1 MKKIFSVFA
10 LVMIH
15 GLAWA
20 NTDLI
25 YPIKDIEW
33 LNLLHYSGSKS
44 QIDKDSD
51 FFLTKTGYKNPKA
64 EYIATAQALVA
75 PGSTI
80 HCRYPARANFIKKHN
95 PHIKYSLSQCNE
107 YLQFVDKVPVDS
119 VAVVF
124 AAENS
129 QSPASMMG
137 HSFLLLSGKNEQSP
151 QHAFG
156 YMAKVNDVN
165 PIRYILGGLF
175 FGLDGFYQLT
185 PYIKQKQEYLNNQQR
200 SLWQFELMLD
210 KEQKELLKQHIW
222 ELKDHEIT
230 YSMLDHNCNDATIEV
245 LKLAGGEFANKSIKP
260 FVTPIEYIQNLDNKN
275 LITKTTLVPTDKIST
290 VVYEYGVNDI
300 LDAPKPMRLS
310 VSAVHQKEQSG
321 VGFDFSPVYQ
331 DIHDITHAYFDDIE
345 SKIMN
350 VSGRYMFSNGIV
362 LDKLDVLSLKSVLDY
377 NTERSFSKY
386 LKLSFENTPISK
398 RTRLNPTAEF
408 GLGIGWHMDY
418 ARLYVL
424 PRIGYKYIDTSA
436 IYVVPE
442 VGLIS
447 RLFDDVKLIITYEP
461 YISSAGTVVQYSNIS
476 GYIGYRIT
484 KNTEFFF
491 DGTLYPRLDNRY
503 SLKIGVNTHF

>member
-1 MKKIFSVFA
+1 MKYFLSVFA

-20 NTDLI
+20 NTDFI
-25 YPIKDIEW
+25 YPTKDIEW

-44 QIDKDSD
+44 QIDKNSN
-51 FFLTKTGYKNPKA
+51 FFLSDTGYKNPKA

-75 PGSTI
+75 PSSTI

-95 PHIKYSLSQCNE
+95 PHIKYSLSKCNE

-137 HSFLLLSGKNEQSP
+137 HSFLLLGGKNEQSP

-156 YMAKVNDVN
+156 YMAKINDVN

-222 ELKDHEIT
+222 ELKGHEIT

-245 LKLAGGEFANKSIKP
+245 LKLAGGEFDNKSIKP

-300 LDAPKPMRLS
+300 LDAPKPMRLT

-377 NTERSFSKY
+377 NTEQSFSKY
-386 LKLSFENTPISK
+386 LKMSFENTPISK

-424 PRIGYKYIDTSA
+424 PRIGYKYIGTSA

-442 VGLIS
+442 VGVIS
-447 RLFDDVKLIITYEP
+447 RVLDDAKIMFSYEP
-461 YISSAGTVVQYSNIS
+461 YISTVDKVVRHGKIS
-476 GYIGYRIT
+476 GYFGYRIVT
-484 KNTEFFF
+484 NTELFFE
-491 DGTLYPRLDNRY
+491 GVLYPRLDDRY

>member
-1 MKKIFSVFA
+1 MKYFLSVFA
-10 LVMIH
+10 LVMIPI
-15 GLAWA
+15 LAWA
-20 NTDLI
+20 NTDFV
-25 YPIKDIEW
+25 YPEYDIEW
-33 LNLLHYSGSKS
+33 LSLLHYSGSKS

-51 FFLTKTGYKNPKA
+51 FFLSDAGYKIPKA
-64 EYIATAQALVA
+64 EYIATVQALIA

-80 HCRYPARANFIKKHN
+80 HCKYPARAHFIRQYN
-95 PHIKYSLSQCNE
+95 PHIKYSLSQCKE
-107 YLQFVDKVPVDS
+107 YLEFVDKVSADS
-119 VAVVF
+119 VSVVF

-129 QSPASMMG
+129 RSPVSMMG
-137 HSFLLLSGKNEQSP
+137 HSFLLLSDKTNPMS

-165 PIRYILGGLF
+165 PVKYIVGGLF
-175 FGLDGFYQLT
+175 SGLDGFYQLT
-185 PYIKQKQEYLNNQQR
+185 PYTKQKQEYLNNQQR
-200 SLWQFELMLD
+200 SLWQFELLLNKD
-210 KEQKELLKQHIW
+210 QKELLKQHIW

-245 LKLAGGEFANKSIKP
+245 LKLAGAEFDYKSIKP
-260 FVTPIEYIQNLDNKN
+260 FVTPIEYLQYLDDKN
-275 LITKTTLVPTDKIST
+275 LIAKTTLIPTDKIST
-290 VVYEYGVNDI
+290 VVQKYGVNDI

-310 VSAVHQKEQSG
+310 VSAVRQKEQSG
-321 VGFDFSPVYQ
+321 IGFDFSPVYQ
-331 DIHDITHAYFDDIE
+331 DIHDITHAYFDDVE

-350 VSGRYMFSNGIV
+350 VAGRYMFSNGVV

-424 PRIGYKYIDTSA
+424 PRIGYKYIDSSA

-491 DGTLYPRLDNRY
+491 DGVLYPRLDNRY